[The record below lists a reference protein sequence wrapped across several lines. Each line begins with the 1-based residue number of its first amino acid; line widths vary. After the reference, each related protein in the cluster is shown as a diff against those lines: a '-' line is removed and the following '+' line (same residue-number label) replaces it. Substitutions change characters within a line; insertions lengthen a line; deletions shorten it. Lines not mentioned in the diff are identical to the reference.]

1 MNKGT
6 ILVVDDEIRI
16 RRMLSDFLR
25 SYGYDIL
32 QAENGKQALDIFY
45 EKNNKIDLILLD
57 VMMPI
62 MDGNKALK
70 EIRDFSLVPVIM
82 LTAKS
87 EEYDELIGLNSGA
100 DDYITKPFSPTIL
113 LARMENVLK
122 RVGKNRENIIEVN
135 DIKVNMDSKEVFLKN
150 KLVVLTPKEFELL
163 IYMIQNKNVVLSR
176 QNILDAVWNYNY
188 DGDERTVDTH
198 IKQLRAKLS
207 KEYIKT
213 VHGLGYKFKGWLL
226 FLKLLKVKWLYF
238 LRQFYL
244 QF

>member
-213 VHGLGYKFKGWLL
+213 VHGLGYKFKE
-226 FLKLLKVKWLYF
+226 
-238 LRQFYL
+238 
-244 QF
+244 